1 MYHEQQL
8 GKQLIQ
14 NQKRGKTRLPLSPNL
29 FFMVIKVLAK
39 NKRKNR
45 DNENIKGIFV
55 IGYDFNIRLIR
66 EFPNS
71 CSQFNWQ
78 LWQSFWTQMARK
90 QKLFGKVSTV
100 GRTEISFQKEMETAK
115 KCNIGTLGIRLSTDL
130 IANW

>member
-14 NQKRGKTRLPLSPNL
+14 N
-29 FFMVIKVLAK
+29 FMVIKVLAK

-71 CSQFNWQ
+71 CSQFN
-78 LWQSFWTQMARK
+78 
-90 QKLFGKVSTV
+90 
-100 GRTEISFQKEMETAK
+100 
-115 KCNIGTLGIRLSTDL
+115 
-130 IANW
+130 

>member
-8 GKQLIQ
+8 GMQLIQ

-29 FFMVIKVLAK
+29 FFMAIKVLAK

-71 CSQFNWQ
+71 CSQFN
-78 LWQSFWTQMARK
+78 
-90 QKLFGKVSTV
+90 
-100 GRTEISFQKEMETAK
+100 
-115 KCNIGTLGIRLSTDL
+115 
-130 IANW
+130 

>member
-8 GKQLIQ
+8 GKQLIK

-71 CSQFNWQ
+71 CSQFN
-78 LWQSFWTQMARK
+78 
-90 QKLFGKVSTV
+90 
-100 GRTEISFQKEMETAK
+100 
-115 KCNIGTLGIRLSTDL
+115 
-130 IANW
+130 